1 MRRTKKNG
9 KITPLDF
16 SCVVTVKSTV
26 EISQNFVAFSEY
38 MNFIMR
44 EPSFKV
50 IVKTISNTYRTKP
63 SLIFFFRPQLTV
75 QAVCDSILINSLNVG
90 ADKTD
95 NTRQPNKGWP
105 DFIWLAGK
113 ACLTQSKLLHSF
125 ERRRSFHF
133 VF

>member
-1 MRRTKKNG
+1 MDGFIRT
-9 KITPLDF
+9 
-16 SCVVTVKSTV
+16 
-26 EISQNFVAFSEY
+26 
-38 MNFIMR
+38 R

-50 IVKTISNTYRTKP
+50 DYSLIGLVLPKNSTKMLAKP
-63 SLIFFFRPQLTV
+63 SLKPLFQIHIKQNQVEFFSV

-125 ERRRSFHF
+125 ERTREKKFPFCFLELRLLLLF
-133 VF
+133 